1 MRIKFINPEIVKINI
16 HTPNSGGGGDGDN
29 NNLDKQLFMNQ
40 LNSRVQKIVTKRK
53 LFKEYLEAKANLQ
66 QQDPNNNDIDG
77 NWEDINNKI
86 FGNTTSDEFGV
97 KTDDLEE
104 FNYLNA
110 EDDLLNDLSKQ
121 TDLERDL
128 LNKLHQLDQT
138 TPGTSELDK
147 LDITQELYQVLN
159 RISTFETSDGMTTNM
174 NR

>member
-1 MRIKFINPEIVKINI
+1 M
-16 HTPNSGGGGDGDN
+16 
-29 NNLDKQLFMNQ
+29 
-40 LNSRVQKIVTKRK
+40 
-53 LFKEYLEAKANLQ
+53 FKEYLEAKANLQ

-138 TPGTSELDK
+138 TQG
-147 LDITQELYQVLN
+147 QVN
-159 RISTFETSDGMTTNM
+159 
-174 NR
+174 